1 MAQIHGSMARG
12 SCAKK
17 VGKATSP
24 ELEHFSRFF
33 KDLEGI
39 LTALQSIPINTSMND
54 VEPRLLAD
62 SC

>member
-1 MAQIHGSMARG
+1 MR
-12 SCAKK
+12 KK
-17 VGKATSP
+17 LVRPHLLSWSIK
-24 ELEHFSRFF
+24 RFF